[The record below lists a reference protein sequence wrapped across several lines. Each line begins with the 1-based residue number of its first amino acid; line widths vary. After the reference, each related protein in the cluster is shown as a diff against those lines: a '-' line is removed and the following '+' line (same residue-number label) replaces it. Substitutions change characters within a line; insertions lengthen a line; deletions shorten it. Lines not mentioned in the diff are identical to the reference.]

1 MNFSNRLAGL
11 ALMLMLLLSGCISYS
26 FTGTSIPSDVNDI
39 YIPFFPDRSQSGL
52 GDLSDRL
59 NRALVNRF
67 VNQSRLSLA
76 DEQQNADSFVEGA
89 IQNYINRPFSV
100 GGDEQ
105 ANLNEIQITVRAS
118 FQYTNDEEPLW
129 TKSFSGNATY
139 DVLQN
144 PVDGEL
150 EAAETALQQIA
161 NNMFNDAV
169 SNW

>member
-11 ALMLMLLLSGCISYS
+11 VLILTLLLSGCISYS

-76 DEQQNADSFVEGA
+76 DEQQNADSYVEGA

-118 FQYTNDEEPLW
+118 FQYANDEEPLW

>member
-1 MNFSNRLAGL
+1 MNFSKRIAGISVL
-11 ALMLMLLLSGCISYS
+11 IIVLFTGCISYS
-26 FTGTSIPSDVNDI
+26 FTGTSIPSNVSDI

-76 DEQQNADSFVEGA
+76 DEQQGADSFVEGA

-105 ANLNEIQITVRAS
+105 ANLNEVQITVRAS
-118 FQYTNDEEPLW
+118 FQYAEDEEPLW

-139 DVLQN
+139 DVLEN
-144 PVDGEL
+144 PVDGEI
-150 EAAETALQQIA
+150 EAAESALQQIS